1 MRSYLKKASTMKA
14 MNSAVKYGLENLNTV
29 HEAFSLGLI
38 SNQMENAIMTAPK
51 TLAVTK

>member
-14 MNSAVKYGLENLNTV
+14 MNSAVKSGLENLKTV